1 MPSSEAPMKS
11 EIVQI
16 YGWNGTPHPFV
27 SVRGA
32 VGPDSQLQQTSKNQ
46 ANHGHTW
53 SNTHLI
59 SHDMLGFTSSSL
71 VYC

>member
-1 MPSSEAPMKS
+1 MKS
-11 EIVQI
+11 EIAQI
-16 YGWNGTPHPFV
+16 YGWNGTPQLPLFR
-27 SVRGA
+27 S

-53 SNTHLI
+53 SNKHLI
-59 SHDMLGFTSSSL
+59 SHDMMGFTSSSI